1 MGFSFLVTHMIYFHA
16 PFTAMG
22 TPCELQLFAK
32 HHAQAKRVAEQVIS
46 DIKRLEKR
54 YSRYK
59 TDSLL
64 AKINRIACVG
74 GQLSVD
80 AETAGLLNYATT
92 CYQQSDGL
100 FDITSGLLRT
110 LWRAEQQTLPED
122 HQLTEVLAHIGWDKV
137 QWKNPVLRF
146 LVPGMELDFGGI
158 VKEYAVDRA
167 AELCKKMG
175 VTQGVIN
182 LGGDIRVIG
191 PRDDGHAWTIGIR
204 HPRNPEQL
212 LHTIA
217 MHQGALASSGDYER
231 CLLLNGKR
239 YSHVINPKTGWP
251 VNYLASVSVVAELC
265 IVAGSASTIALL
277 KEEQGV
283 AWLNHLGLPCSWVD
297 LQGNAGGSLLSPPH

>member
-1 MGFSFLVTHMIYFHA
+1 MIYFHA

-32 HHAQAKRVAEQVIS
+32 HHAQAKRVAKTVII

-64 AKINRIACVG
+64 AKINRVACIG
-74 GQLSVD
+74 GKLSVD
-80 AETAGLLNYATT
+80 AETAGLLNYAET

-100 FDITSGLLRT
+100 FDISSGLLRT
-110 LWRAEQQTLPED
+110 LWRTDQTTLPEA
-122 HQLTEVLAHIGWDKV
+122 HQLAALLTHIGWDKV
-137 QWKNPVLRF
+137 HWQNPVLRF

-167 AELCKKMG
+167 AELCKKAG

-191 PRDDGHAWTIGIR
+191 PRDDGQAWTIGIR
-204 HPRNPEQL
+204 HPRYPEQL
-212 LHTIA
+212 LHTVA

-231 CLLLNGKR
+231 CLMINGKR
-239 YSHVINPKTGWP
+239 YGHVINPKTGWP
-251 VNYLASVSVVAELC
+251 VNYLASVSVMAELC
-265 IVAGSASTIALL
+265 VVAGSASTIAML

-283 AWLNHLGLPCSWVD
+283 AWLNHLGLPYSWVD
-297 LQGNAGGSLLSPPH
+297 VQGNAGGTLLAQSP